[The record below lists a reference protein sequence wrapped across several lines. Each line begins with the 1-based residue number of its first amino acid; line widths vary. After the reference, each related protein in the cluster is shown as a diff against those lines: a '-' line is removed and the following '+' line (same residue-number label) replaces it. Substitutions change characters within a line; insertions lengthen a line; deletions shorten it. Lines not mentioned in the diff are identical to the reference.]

1 LFWRSLLKR
10 LFVAQY
16 PDNAAWQARAQ
27 AKYAIGL
34 GVFVLVV
41 AGFAFILYL
50 HYRGDISAFESAAQ
64 CASPGNAA
72 AGQHCIY
79 KGQAQVLSTG
89 RHDRLEATIEFDSI
103 PARTFSTSF
112 ATHNEPSSTAL
123 SVGTTTDAEVWA
135 GMVTRLAGKVTVD
148 NPENTQAQPYL
159 EFTGMFIVGGLVIL
173 GLSAGL
179 ARDAWKV
186 K

>member
-1 LFWRSLLKR
+1 M
-10 LFVAQY
+10 
-16 PDNAAWQARAQ
+16 
-27 AKYAIGL
+27 
-34 GVFVLVV
+34 
-41 AGFAFILYL
+41 
-50 HYRGDISAFESAAQ
+50 
-64 CASPGNAA
+64 PG
-72 AGQHCIY
+72 
-79 KGQAQVLSTG
+79 
-89 RHDRLEATIEFDSI
+89 
-103 PARTFSTSF
+103 RTFSTSF

-123 SVGTTTDAEVWA
+123 IVGTTTDAEVWA

-148 NPENTQAQPYL
+148 NPENTPAQPYL